1 MRHIKLFEE
10 YLEYS
15 PGNLTLSG
23 HIPVYHFTD
32 YDMGDFAV
40 LDPRETINKR
50 NQWSTNDYKRSDF
63 PRVFYFTDIQK
74 TERMIKDSS
83 KFLYTGIVNG
93 DRILDV
99 NNSIKAYQ
107 KNKSKLELEHNDVF
121 MAIDNFIVK
130 LGLNFDI
137 LFSDSSLYFDG
148 VYYEVSG
155 NPVIN
160 LFVPLEVE
168 KIKHPTD
175 RFSMA

>member
-15 PGNLTLSG
+15 PDNLTLSG
-23 HIPVYHFTD
+23 RIPVYHFTD
-32 YDMGDFAV
+32 YDMGELGV
-40 LDPRETINKR
+40 LDPKETINKR
-50 NQWSTNDYKRSDF
+50 NQWSIIDYKRSNF

-74 TERMIKDSS
+74 SERMIKDSS

-93 DRILDV
+93 DRILDI
-99 NNSIKAYQ
+99 NNSIRAYQ

-121 MAIDNFIVK
+121 MSIDRFIVK
-130 LGLNFDI
+130 LGLDFNV

-148 VYYEVSG
+148 IYYEVNG

-160 LFVPLEVE
+160 LFIPLEVE
-168 KIKHPTD
+168 KIKRPIDMLT
-175 RFSMA
+175 MA